1 MKIGFIGLGN
11 VGGKLAGSLLRNNFD
26 LTVRDLDENLTNS
39 LKDLGAKVAKS
50 PKELAEQSDLI
61 ITSLP
66 SPEVSAEV
74 MESED
79 GILNGLSEKKI
90 WLEMSTTDE
99 NEVKRL
105 GKKVIEKK
113 AIPLDGPVSGGCH
126 RAATGNIAIFVG
138 GERKAFEKILPA
150 LTVMGRKILHTGEL
164 GTASVL
170 KVITN
175 YLASAHLVALGEA
188 WTVAKKS
195 NLDLAKTY
203 KGIAI
208 SSGNSFVHETES
220 QVILNGS
227 YNINFTMD
235 LVLKDTSLFDNL
247 AKKLNAPLEISPQ
260 IVEIFK
266 DGQKKYGSR
275 AWSSM
280 IVKRMEDL
288 NNINFPSDIKK
299 LNDEELKVLSEE
311 VRSEMIDAVSK
322 TGGHLGA
329 GLGVVELTVAI
340 HATFDTPHDRL
351 IWDVGHQA
359 YPHKIL
365 TGRKN
370 KIHTIRQKEG
380 LAPFPAISESEFD
393 AFGVGHSS
401 TSISAALGMTIG
413 SNDKALAV
421 IGDGALTAGMA
432 VDANVLIFERIREE
446 IKLNKGP
453 ARAIE
458 LGYEKALSAIIDA
471 NITTFITAVILFA
484 IGSGPVR
491 GFSVTLGLGII
502 TSVFTAIFVT
512 RLLIVIWFERR
523 RPRKVEV

>member
-11 VGGKLAGSLLRNNFD
+11 VGGKLAGSLIRNNFD
-26 LTVRDLDENLTNS
+26 VTVREIDESLTNEF
-39 LKDLGAKVAKS
+39 KKLGAKIAKS
-50 PKELAEQSDLI
+50 PKELAEKSDLI

-74 MESED
+74 MENED
-79 GILNGLSEKKI
+79 GVLNGLSENKI

-105 GKKVIEKK
+105 GNKVISKK

-150 LTVMGRKILHTGEL
+150 LTVMGRKVLHTGEL
-164 GTASVL
+164 GSASVL

-175 YLASAHLVALGEA
+175 YLASVHLVALGEA

-195 NLDLAKTY
+195 NLDLTKAF
-203 KGIAI
+203 KGIAV

-235 LVLKDTSLFDNL
+235 LVLKDTGLFDNL
-247 AKKLNAPLEISPQ
+247 AKKLDAPLEISPK

-288 NNINFPSDIKK
+288 NKINFRAEGFP
-299 LNDEELKVLSEE
+299 DELVDNEPEE
-311 VRSEMIDAVSK
+311 K
-322 TGGHLGA
+322 
-329 GLGVVELTVAI
+329 
-340 HATFDTPHDRL
+340 
-351 IWDVGHQA
+351 
-359 YPHKIL
+359 
-365 TGRKN
+365 
-370 KIHTIRQKEG
+370 
-380 LAPFPAISESEFD
+380 
-393 AFGVGHSS
+393 
-401 TSISAALGMTIG
+401 
-413 SNDKALAV
+413 
-421 IGDGALTAGMA
+421 
-432 VDANVLIFERIREE
+432 
-446 IKLNKGP
+446 
-453 ARAIE
+453 
-458 LGYEKALSAIIDA
+458 GYEI
-471 NITTFITAVILFA
+471 
-484 IGSGPVR
+484 
-491 GFSVTLGLGII
+491 
-502 TSVFTAIFVT
+502 
-512 RLLIVIWFERR
+512 
-523 RPRKVEV
+523 

>member
-26 LTVRDLDENLTNS
+26 LTVRDLDETLTNS

-79 GILNGLSEKKI
+79 GILNGLSENKI

-99 NEVKRL
+99 NEIKRL
-105 GKKVIEKK
+105 GKKVISKK

-175 YLASAHLVALGEA
+175 YLASVHLVALGEA

-195 NLDLAKTY
+195 NLNLAKTY

-235 LVLKDTSLFDNL
+235 LVLKDTGLFDDL

-288 NNINFPSDIKK
+288 NNINFRSKGFP
-299 LNDEELKVLSEE
+299 DELIDNEPEE
-311 VRSEMIDAVSK
+311 K
-322 TGGHLGA
+322 
-329 GLGVVELTVAI
+329 
-340 HATFDTPHDRL
+340 
-351 IWDVGHQA
+351 
-359 YPHKIL
+359 
-365 TGRKN
+365 
-370 KIHTIRQKEG
+370 
-380 LAPFPAISESEFD
+380 
-393 AFGVGHSS
+393 
-401 TSISAALGMTIG
+401 
-413 SNDKALAV
+413 
-421 IGDGALTAGMA
+421 
-432 VDANVLIFERIREE
+432 
-446 IKLNKGP
+446 
-453 ARAIE
+453 
-458 LGYEKALSAIIDA
+458 GYEI
-471 NITTFITAVILFA
+471 
-484 IGSGPVR
+484 
-491 GFSVTLGLGII
+491 
-502 TSVFTAIFVT
+502 
-512 RLLIVIWFERR
+512 
-523 RPRKVEV
+523 